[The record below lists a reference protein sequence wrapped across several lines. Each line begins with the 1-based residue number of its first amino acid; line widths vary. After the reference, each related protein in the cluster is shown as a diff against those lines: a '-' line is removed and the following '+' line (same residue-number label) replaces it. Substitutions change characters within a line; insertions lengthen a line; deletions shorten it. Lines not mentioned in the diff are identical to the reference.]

1 MTKFTPC
8 SLLQIGYPAHCT
20 VRAVADYPG
29 RDWPLTV
36 VMRTPLRSQTP
47 QRHVYMCTI
56 SLCSSPAIAA
66 STARLAFSTILATSV
81 HLMIGLA
88 ALLMSAARFP
98 STMLDIIILAASAG
112 AGGVSESRPD
122 LAFGPDR
129 APPPFV
135 TPSATRRWQRSR
147 QSRQRLNPPS
157 RKLPRTHSLHP
168 PRSVPRMEMF
178 CKPYLRTRM
187 SMNSPAGATH
197 DATQS
202 QRAVWFAQDLYPE
215 GTAFRVAHILRLPQ
229 SIDVARFSSAVASAY
244 HETETLRTIFS
255 MNEQGRLV
263 QNVQVCDLPTTIVT
277 FPRPST
283 EVRAR
288 ALEECRTPRP
298 LRPDTCNASTLQALT
313 DGTWAWTFITH
324 HAYIDAYGL
333 SLFTRRISEHYNA
346 EEDAPAPWFGGLA
359 ALAEAEKR
367 EFEANESESKG
378 FWAQKFP
385 QEEVATPSNISRE
398 TNFTIDFSLIRKA
411 IGADLSRSIRDF
423 SKRSKISWSDAVI
436 SLWSLFCS
444 ANEGQEYAAVRIP
457 LSTRRDRN
465 SLSTPSMTMRVLP
478 LFIPLSPH
486 STIDD
491 YVASVRRE
499 VSQIKKHSAVSEEAL
514 ARMWPYG
521 EDHYRTL
528 PQINIKF
535 FDEPPRFD
543 NSNAELEVL
552 NNGPVG
558 RLDLDVQS
566 DDDNRFVFTVSSH
579 NGYSLDV
586 NDVADRFV
594 KFCAQTC
601 EAPTATRLA
610 EIFAA
615 PTPIHDLPAPERPI
629 IDNSIIASFREVLS
643 ERPDAIAIVDHLG
656 HDLTYSELNHRAIRV
671 SEILAAHGIQ
681 RGDHVGVLMYRS
693 TDQVAVFFGI
703 MYLGAV
709 YVPIDLSYPDSR
721 VQAMLEDAGCRI
733 LIGTSKTLDKFSE
746 KIDISPLELLSIETA
761 LEHKNAEL
769 LGRYGEHPDSSSSNE
784 IFASSAAY
792 VIFTSGS
799 TGRPKGVQ
807 VSHGSISNLIRW
819 RQEVTPLSEGDVL
832 FHKTSVAFD
841 PAIPEM
847 AWPLCVGATVRL
859 ADPEN
864 DRDALYLAKTLQE
877 HQTAFVDLVP
887 TVAQAMLDTGVEFRD
902 MALKTLFI
910 GAEAFPTSLAN
921 TLSNI
926 NCPVWN
932 TYGPTEA
939 TVEAIATTVHP
950 NLESTVPIGRPVAN
964 TTVRVLDSWLRPV
977 PTGVIGELY
986 LGGAQLADGY
996 IGRHDLTAERFIAD
1010 PYNTDGSRL
1019 YRTGDLVK
1027 WNNTGQLEYLGRAD
1041 DQVKI
1046 RGYRIEVDEI
1056 RTIIEDHHQVS
1067 SAAVIAADH
1076 PAGGKYL
1083 AAYYTTDTDGQGTS
1097 APTSMDETLRSFTA
1111 DRLPEY
1117 MVPTVFIR
1125 IDSFPTTP
1133 NGKLDRRALP
1143 APDLGTLST
1152 GGRAPES
1159 DTEKLLADVFRDVL
1173 NLDDDTDLSV
1183 DDDFFRLG
1191 GDSILS
1197 IQVVTRAKRAGVTVT
1212 AAEVFTTRTIAG
1224 LAKLADERMGERH
1237 HERPSLDEISSTDLW
1252 PIAAQTIN
1260 NPGFGSF
1267 TQSFVYTTPP
1277 ELTSNVLHAMLTR
1290 VVDHHSALRGILSP
1304 DQNTPTR
1311 WQFSIQ
1317 DTNQVDVTTLVDHTH
1332 TNIPWSSPQW
1342 QDQVKKS
1349 TEDLSITL
1357 DPEAG
1362 LLWQAIWYTSDEE
1375 PVKPR
1380 V

>member
-1 MTKFTPC
+1 
-8 SLLQIGYPAHCT
+8 
-20 VRAVADYPG
+20 
-29 RDWPLTV
+29 
-36 VMRTPLRSQTP
+36 
-47 QRHVYMCTI
+47 
-56 SLCSSPAIAA
+56 
-66 STARLAFSTILATSV
+66 
-81 HLMIGLA
+81 
-88 ALLMSAARFP
+88 
-98 STMLDIIILAASAG
+98 
-112 AGGVSESRPD
+112 
-122 LAFGPDR
+122 
-129 APPPFV
+129 
-135 TPSATRRWQRSR
+135 
-147 QSRQRLNPPS
+147 
-157 RKLPRTHSLHP
+157 
-168 PRSVPRMEMF
+168 
-178 CKPYLRTRM
+178 
-187 SMNSPAGATH
+187 MNSPAGATH

-709 YVPIDLSYPDSR
+709 YVPIDPSYPDSR